1 MITFIRVLLLTIILC
16 SSLSSD
22 CFAKELFVENSITSD
37 SLHQQVNKDSSKI
50 ILSRFVPIVGGISSL
65 YVGSMAYL
73 QFIWYKDQ
81 PRVQFQYYNDLA
93 GYNQID
99 KFGHVYGAY
108 LESYIGFHSLLWA
121 GVSRKKAT
129 IYGGSLG
136 FMLQLPIEIWDGMYE
151 GWGFSWSDVGAN
163 ALGSALVIGQELAF
177 QEQIVK
183 YKFSFSPSP
192 YAPKANGYLGNGFD
206 ELFYDYN
213 GHTYWL
219 SLGLNKIIPKKQ
231 IPDWINIAFG
241 YSAGGMYGE
250 FKNIKSYDGKSI
262 PETER
267 YRQYLLSLDI
277 DFAKI
282 PTKNKFLKTVFNCM
296 FLVKIPFPALEINS
310 KSEIKLHGLY
320 Y

>member
-1 MITFIRVLLLTIILC
+1 
-16 SSLSSD
+16 
-22 CFAKELFVENSITSD
+22 
-37 SLHQQVNKDSSKI
+37 
-50 ILSRFVPIVGGISSL
+50 VPIVGGISSL

-81 PRVQFQYYNDLA
+81 PRVPFQYYNDLA

-108 LESYIGFHSLLWA
+108 LESYIGLHSLLWA
-121 GVSRKKAT
+121 GVSRKKAA

-219 SLGLNKIIPKKQ
+219 WASIKQ
-231 IPDWINIAFG
+231 TAMTLATSKEMAHTFP
-241 YSAGGMYGE
+241 
-250 FKNIKSYDGKSI
+250 
-262 PETER
+262 
-267 YRQYLLSLDI
+267 
-277 DFAKI
+277 
-282 PTKNKFLKTVFNCM
+282 FLMRN
-296 FLVKIPFPALEINS
+296 N
-310 KSEIKLHGLY
+310 
-320 Y
+320 

>member
-1 MITFIRVLLLTIILC
+1 MTTFIRILLLSLLLC
-16 SSLSSD
+16 SLLNSD
-22 CFAKELFVENSITSD
+22 CFAKELFVENCTVND
-37 SLHQQVNKDSSKI
+37 SLHQQEKKDSSKI
-50 ILSRFVPIVGGISSL
+50 IPSRFVPIVGGISSL
-65 YVGSMAYL
+65 YAGSMAYL

-81 PRVQFQYYNDLA
+81 PRVPFQYYNDLA

-121 GVSRKKAT
+121 GVSRKKVA

-219 SLGLNKIIPKKQ
+219 WASIKQ
-231 IPDWINIAFG
+231 TAMTLATSKEMAHTFP
-241 YSAGGMYGE
+241 
-250 FKNIKSYDGKSI
+250 
-262 PETER
+262 
-267 YRQYLLSLDI
+267 
-277 DFAKI
+277 
-282 PTKNKFLKTVFNCM
+282 FLMRN
-296 FLVKIPFPALEINS
+296 N
-310 KSEIKLHGLY
+310 
-320 Y
+320 

>member
-1 MITFIRVLLLTIILC
+1 MQKTIRLFILLVSFTY
-16 SSLSSD
+16 
-22 CFAKELFVENSITSD
+22 NSIGNVFANESESIHVIEID
-37 SLHQQVNKDSSKI
+37 SSNQELKKDTSKI
-50 ILSRFVPIVGGISSL
+50 IYRRFIPIVSGISSL
-65 YVGSMAYL
+65 YAGSMAYL
-73 QFIWYKDQ
+73 QFIWYKDET
-81 PRVQFQYYNDLA
+81 RVPFQYYDDFK

-99 KFGHVYGAY
+99 KFGHVYGSY

-121 GVSRKKAT
+121 GVPRKKAA

-136 FMLQLPIEIWDGMYE
+136 FVLQLPIEIWDGMYE
-151 GWGFSWSDVGAN
+151 GWGFSWSDVAAN
-163 ALGSALVIGQELAF
+163 ALGSVLVIGQELAF
-177 QEQIVK
+177 QEQVVK

-192 YAPKANGYLGNGFD
+192 YATKANGYLGKGFD

-277 DFAKI
+277 DFTKI
-282 PTKNKFLKTVFNCM
+282 PTKNKFLKTVFNSM
-296 FLVKIPFPALEINS
+296 LLVKIPFPALEINS
-310 KSEIKLHGLY
+310 KSEIRLHGFY
-320 Y
+320 C

>member
-1 MITFIRVLLLTIILC
+1 MKKIIQHYIISVCIICFSSVNIFANGNETF
-16 SSLSSD
+16 D
-22 CFAKELFVENSITSD
+22 SINID
-37 SLHQQVNKDSSKI
+37 STNQEIKKDSSKI
-50 ILSRFVPIVGGISSL
+50 IYSRFIPIVGGISSL

-81 PRVQFQYYNDLA
+81 PRVPFQYYNDLA

-121 GVSRKKAT
+121 GVSRKKAA

-163 ALGSALVIGQELAF
+163 ALGSAIVIGQELAF

-183 YKFSFSPSP
+183 YKFSFSPST

-282 PTKNKFLKTVFNCM
+282 PTKNKFLKTVFNSM
-296 FLVKIPFPALEINS
+296 FMVKIPFPALEINS